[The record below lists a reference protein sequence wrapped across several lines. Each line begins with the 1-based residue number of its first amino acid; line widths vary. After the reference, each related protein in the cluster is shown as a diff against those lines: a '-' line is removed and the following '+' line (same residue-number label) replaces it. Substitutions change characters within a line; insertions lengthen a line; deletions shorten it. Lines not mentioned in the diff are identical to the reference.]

1 MRTWLPL
8 VLALVVVGCNRSSG
22 TGHTDDPIG
31 VPPAICDGFVA
42 APDLDPAEGVV
53 EVELVAS
60 SFGWDPGTG
69 TEVDGLGYNGSVPG
83 PVIEVTR
90 GDTLRVRFR
99 NDMDAPTTIHW
110 HGLRV
115 PQDMDGVDQMQD
127 PVGPGETFVY
137 EFQVQDAGFYW
148 YHPHMETAE
157 TLERGL
163 YGTIVAR
170 DRAEAAPSCEAPI
183 VLDDVLLGSDDQIEP
198 PAMMDTMGRLGNL
211 LLANGRSDA
220 RLTVEAGQT
229 VLLRLV
235 NAANARY
242 FRLALPDHTLEV
254 VGSDGGWLAEPY
266 PVEELVIAPGERYI
280 VRVQATGQPGAE
292 YALENRRYELHAPD
306 AVMSESDPLGDGP
319 TPILVL
325 EYAETT
331 RDAEVWAPPQ
341 ADVPDLEAGETVLHR
356 WVIAEA
362 GMHQNTIDGET
373 WPDVPL
379 VESTSGLVTTFEV
392 QNTAE
397 MRHPFH
403 LHGQRF
409 RVTSIDGEP
418 VAGAAWKDT
427 VDIPSGSTVTFVSAL
442 DNPGTWLYHC
452 HILEHAEEGMAGLL
466 QVE

>member
-1 MRTWLPL
+1 MRSATL
-8 VLALVVVGCNRSSG
+8 VTIAALVGCNPSG
-22 TGHTDDPIG
+22 PAEDSDEPVVT
-31 VPPAICDGFVA
+31 PPAICDGFAA
-42 APDLDPAEGVV
+42 APDLDPADGVV
-53 EVELVAS
+53 EVELIAS
-60 SFGWDPGTG
+60 SLAWDPGTG

-83 PVIEVTR
+83 PVIEVVR
-90 GDTLRVRFR
+90 GDTLRVRFQ
-99 NDMDAPTTIHW
+99 NDMDMPTTIHW

-115 PQDMDGVDQMQD
+115 PQAMDGIDQMED
-127 PVGPGETFVY
+127 PVQPGETFVY
-137 EFQVQDAGFYW
+137 EFEVKDAGFYW
-148 YHPHMETAE
+148 YHPHMQTTE

-170 DRAEAAPSCEAPI
+170 EAGETAPSCDAPV
-183 VLDDVLLGSDDQIEP
+183 VLDDVLLDADDQIEP
-198 PAMMDTMGRLGNL
+198 PAMMDTMGRLGNV
-211 LLANGRSDA
+211 LLANGRSDT
-220 RLTVEAGQT
+220 RLTVEQGQT

-266 PVEELVIAPGERYI
+266 AVDELVMAPGERYI
-280 VRVQATGQPGAE
+280 VRVQATGQPGQE
-292 YALENRRYELHAPD
+292 YALVTSRYALHAPD
-306 AVMSESDPLGDGP
+306 ATMSETDPLGDGP
-319 TPILVL
+319 TPVLVL
-325 EYAETT
+325 DYADTARE
-331 RDAEVWAPPQ
+331 AEAWTPPS
-341 ADVPDLEAGETVLHR
+341 ADVPELEAGETALHR
-356 WVIAEA
+356 WVIAEE

-373 WPDVPL
+373 WPNVPL
-379 VESTSGLVTTFEV
+379 VESTSGVVTTFEV

-409 RVTSIDGEP
+409 RVTAIDGEP
-418 VAGAAWKDT
+418 VATAAWKDT

-466 QVE
+466 EVE